1 MMMKHK
7 FSWIILMQL
16 CFHVGNSQTLFT
28 AEQAVAEALQKNFGI
43 LLAKNELEIAQM
55 QNTLGNAG
63 FMPNVSVRASELIS
77 SNNIDQRFANGL
89 VVVSDNVGSD
99 NFSAS
104 VNLEWT
110 IFDGLK
116 MFATRNRLR
125 ETAFFSRTQ
134 LKAQIQQSVSEV
146 LTSYYNAVKLKQ
158 QINASEKAIAIGEE
172 RLKIAEN
179 RLRVGASAKTDV
191 LQAKIDLNTLLAT
204 LIRQKQDIKD
214 AENELIFLLGRTEE
228 SELSVS
234 DSIPIPSTLD
244 PNSIKQKVLDNNP
257 IYQSSLSQ
265 IKISEFMVKE
275 ARSFQFPTIT
285 FLSSYNYGR
294 TSSEAGFALFN
305 QNEGYNYGITATMPL
320 FGGWNLQREK
330 KVAKASLLSSR
341 IMAEQTLAALQT
353 EVIQANRALRNALD
367 ILELE
372 LENINYA
379 NENISIALEQF
390 RLGTINTVQ
399 LKEAQNSFELV
410 SFRLAEARYEA
421 KIAEIALLRLSG
433 ELVR

>member
-1 MMMKHK
+1 MTMKHK
-7 FSWIILMQL
+7 FTWIILMQL

-43 LLAKNELEIAQM
+43 LLANNELEIAQM

-179 RLRVGASAKTDV
+179 RLRVGASA
-191 LQAKIDLNTLLAT
+191 
-204 LIRQKQDIKD
+204 
-214 AENELIFLLGRTEE
+214 
-228 SELSVS
+228 
-234 DSIPIPSTLD
+234 
-244 PNSIKQKVLDNNP
+244 
-257 IYQSSLSQ
+257 
-265 IKISEFMVKE
+265 
-275 ARSFQFPTIT
+275 
-285 FLSSYNYGR
+285 
-294 TSSEAGFALFN
+294 
-305 QNEGYNYGITATMPL
+305 
-320 FGGWNLQREK
+320 
-330 KVAKASLLSSR
+330 
-341 IMAEQTLAALQT
+341 
-353 EVIQANRALRNALD
+353 
-367 ILELE
+367 
-372 LENINYA
+372 
-379 NENISIALEQF
+379 
-390 RLGTINTVQ
+390 
-399 LKEAQNSFELV
+399 
-410 SFRLAEARYEA
+410 
-421 KIAEIALLRLSG
+421 
-433 ELVR
+433 